1 MKRLS
6 NKINA
11 AQAAKAPERSTK
23 LAYVAGA
30 LRGGHMRKP
39 KQNGFNLT
47 GEKRKDLMGLFLLI
61 CFILVWF
68 FFLRSTNETLNLT
81 VVIMSYRIGYGHNRK
96 VFII

>member
-1 MKRLS
+1 MYIRLLFFYIIIIFLPQKRLSEEREQRLKKLS

-39 KQNGFNLT
+39 KANGFNLT
-47 GEKRKDLMGLFLLI
+47 GEKKKELMGL
-61 CFILVWF
+61 WF
-68 FFLRSTNETLNLT
+68 FIHT
-81 VVIMSYRIGYGHNRK
+81 RI
-96 VFII
+96 